1 MAARAG
7 NRIVVE
13 SERVGQLE
21 REGEILE
28 VMQSDLTV
36 RYRVRWNDGRETIL
50 SPAGGS
56 VRVLSGSPT
65 RTPSTSKGSSKAPSS
80 AKKSGGSASTS
91 AKKSATGKSGS
102 AGKSSATGKSGSA
115 GKAKGKKSK
124 KGGKG

>member
-91 AKKSATGKSGS
+91 AKKS
-102 AGKSSATGKSGSA
+102 SATGKSGSA

>member
-1 MAARAG
+1 MAARVG

-50 SPAGGS
+50 SPTGGS
-56 VRVLSGSPT
+56 VRILGGSPG
-65 RTPSTSKGSSKAPSS
+65 RTSSTAKGSSKAPGS

-91 AKKSATGKSGS
+91 AKKSS
-102 AGKSSATGKSGSA
+102 ASGKSGSA